1 MLKDEFSTGLNWFKK
16 FNVRLDSGYQGFEK
30 DYPAR
35 EVYLPKKAYKKRP
48 LTDED
53 KLSNQQMASQRI
65 VIEPLRRADSIG
77 NMKRYR
83 ILSDRLRVHDF
94 DAYDDVLE
102 VCAGL
107 SNFYLSF

>member
-35 EVYLPKKAYKKRP
+35 EVYLPKKACKKRP

-65 VIEPLRRADSIG
+65 VIEHSIG

-83 ILSDRLRVHDF
+83 ILSDRLRIHDF

-107 SNFYLSF
+107 SNFYLSY